1 MARNFLRVPSF
12 EQLNQMSLSEVSKTY
27 TGLRDIFRMRMIR
40 LAPTGNAEARAFV
53 QGTMSAGKTISE
65 IKSRKYLQGADNEAI
80 RQALLRE
87 AQDVINL
94 LGAPSGGYGAT
105 SSSLSVLGIRAKRRE
120 QNQALSD
127 ALSERGWEHI
137 SPGMMKRFGDF
148 MDAMRQEYGYKLRQS
163 ILVVEFFD
171 SLKYNSKRMKT
182 DSLIDLWKEFEA
194 NDYKPNHENA
204 YLFRT

>member
-27 TGLRDIFRMRMIR
+27 TGLRDIFRKRMIR
-40 LAPTGNAEARAFV
+40 LAPTGNAEAKAFV
-53 QGTMSAGKTISE
+53 QGTMKVGQTIGQ
-65 IKSRKYLQGADNEAI
+65 IKSDRYMSGASGEMI
-80 RQALLRE
+80 RQAIIRQ

-94 LGAPSGGYGAT
+94 LGVSSGDYGHT
-105 SSSLSVLGIRAKRRE
+105 SESLSVLGIRKKRKE
-120 QNQALSD
+120 QNKALSN
-127 ALSERGWEHI
+127 ALAERGWKHI
-137 SPGMMKRFGDF
+137 SPGMMKRFGEF

-171 SLKYNSKRMKT
+171 SLKYSTKRMKT
-182 DSLIDLWKEFEA
+182 DFLIDLWKEFEA
-194 NDYKPNHENA
+194 NDYKPTHENA